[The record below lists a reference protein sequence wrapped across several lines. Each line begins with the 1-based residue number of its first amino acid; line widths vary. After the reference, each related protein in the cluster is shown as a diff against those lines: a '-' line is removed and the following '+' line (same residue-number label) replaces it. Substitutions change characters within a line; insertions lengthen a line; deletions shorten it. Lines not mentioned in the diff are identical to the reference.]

1 MPGVMRLRTTLALL
15 APVLLVG
22 CMMLFE
28 LAHLGLT
35 MYSAGAA
42 LDHTLG
48 RWASEPQ
55 AAPEPQ
61 ALPRRLGETM
71 SRTLHGRLPASA
83 IIVQARDFGRGDG
96 VGPAAGRLRSLTVD
110 VYQIYVTPLPA
121 LLGLGDAYRYR
132 YKRFIGHPA
141 NPAAQPDDAWV
152 PCCLLPRDQG
162 PAVWP
167 PYLLS
172 AAWAACVALLGGLA
186 WYLGVGSASMAFVFV
201 LLTAMAGA
209 QAGAFVVVTTVAGG
223 LLALLRLPYAW
234 ALLLGVLWWV
244 AQ

>member
-28 LAHLGLT
+28 LAHLGLSI
-35 MYSAGAA
+35 YSADAA
-42 LDHTLG
+42 LDRTLA
-48 RWASEPQ
+48 RWASEPHT
-55 AAPEPQ
+55 APGLQ
-61 ALPRRLGETM
+61 ALPRRLGDHM
-71 SRTLHGRLPASA
+71 SEALHGRLPASA
-83 IIVQARDFGRGDG
+83 ITVQAREFGRQEGAR
-96 VGPAAGRLRSLTVD
+96 PRSLTVD

-121 LLGLGDAYRYR
+121 LFGLGDGYRYR

-141 NPAAQPDDAWV
+141 LAYARQAQAWV
-152 PCCLLPRDQG
+152 PCCLLSHDHG

-172 AAWAACVALLGGLA
+172 AAWAAGVAALGALA
-186 WYLGVGSASMAFVFV
+186 WHLGVGSGPVALVFAALV
-201 LLTAMAGA
+201 ALTGA
-209 QAGAFVVVTTVAGG
+209 QAGAFVVVTAVAGG

-234 ALLLGVLWWV
+234 ALLLGLMWWV